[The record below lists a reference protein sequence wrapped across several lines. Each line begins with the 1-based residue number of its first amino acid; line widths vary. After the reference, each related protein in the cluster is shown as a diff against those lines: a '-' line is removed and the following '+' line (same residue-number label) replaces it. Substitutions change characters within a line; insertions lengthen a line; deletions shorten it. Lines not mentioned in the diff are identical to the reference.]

1 MREADDAN
9 IDDLLG
15 DLGGTARAE
24 RAKLVEWLLEQGIT
38 PDEIRATNPPLLLAT
53 RHLVGDDGTYVSARE
68 ISENYGV
75 DLELLQRV
83 QRAVGLARVD
93 DPDAVVHMRADG
105 EAAARAQRFVELGLN
120 PDQVVLVVRVLAE
133 GLSHAAEAMR
143 YTALEAIMRPGATEL
158 DIAKGSQALVSQI
171 VPLLGPM
178 IQDMLFMQ
186 LRHMMETE
194 AVNAGERAAGKPLPG
209 ARQVTVAFADLVGFT
224 QLGEVVSAEE
234 LGHLAGRL
242 AGLARD
248 LTAPPVWFIKTIGD
262 AVMLVCPDPA
272 PLLDTVLKLV
282 EVVDTDNNF
291 PRLRAGVASGMAVSR
306 AGDWFGSPVN
316 VASRVTGVARPGA
329 VLVADSVREALGD
342 APEADGFQW
351 SFAGPRRL
359 RGIRGDVRL
368 FRVRRG
374 ATRTGSGG
382 DETRPERMTIAD
394 EAQNRYGRKVSWGV
408 EVGGERILF
417 THIAVP
423 VMTRLKQPERQVLD
437 TLVDAGVARSR
448 SDALAWSVKLVGEH
462 TEEWLAKLRTA
473 MSAVDDLRAQG
484 PDLPA

>member
-194 AVNAGERAAGKPLPG
+194 AVNAGECAAGKPLPG

-351 SFAGPRRL
+351 SFAGL
-359 RGIRGDVRL
+359 EK
-368 FRVRRG
+368 
-374 ATRTGSGG
+374 A
-382 DETRPERMTIAD
+382 
-394 EAQNRYGRKVSWGV
+394 
-408 EVGGERILF
+408 
-417 THIAVP
+417 
-423 VMTRLKQPERQVLD
+423 
-437 TLVDAGVARSR
+437 
-448 SDALAWSVKLVGEH
+448 
-462 TEEWLAKLRTA
+462 
-473 MSAVDDLRAQG
+473 
-484 PDLPA
+484 